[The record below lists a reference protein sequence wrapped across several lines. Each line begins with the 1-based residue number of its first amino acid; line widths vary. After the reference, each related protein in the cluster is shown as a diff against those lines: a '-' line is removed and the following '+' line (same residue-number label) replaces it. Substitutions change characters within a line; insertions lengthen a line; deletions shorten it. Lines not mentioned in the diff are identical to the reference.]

1 MADVFEDHPS
11 VREARNRLWDVI
23 EETPMLDW
31 LLLTKRPENMLR
43 LSPWQSIWPE
53 NVWAMTSVENQEQ
66 AEKRIP
72 ILARVPSV
80 IRGLSVEPLIGP
92 VDLRP
97 WIKEVHW
104 VIVGGESGA
113 KARPMN
119 PEWVYEIKRQCTEA
133 EVPFFFKQWGEW
145 APVELENEGI
155 EGMKRFGKKASGRL
169 LEGRIWNEFPDAK
182 KINPSLSRCPTPRA
196 ADPAGAGEELGA
208 S

>member
-1 MADVFEDHPS
+1 MADVFEDMLS
-11 VREARNRLWDVI
+11 VREARNQLWKTI

-43 LSPWQSIWPE
+43 LSPWQTVWPE

-72 ILARVPSV
+72 ILVSVPSV

-97 WIKEVHW
+97 WINEIHW

-133 EVPFFFKQWGEW
+133 KVPFFFKQWGEW
-145 APVELENEGI
+145 APVEVENEGI
-155 EGMKRFGKKASGRL
+155 ESMKRLGKKASGRL
-169 LEGRIWNEFPDAK
+169 LDGKVWNEFPDTQ
-182 KINPSLSRCPTPRA
+182 KINPPLICNPTPRA
-196 ADPAGAGEELGA
+196 ADPAGAGEKLGA